1 MSVSDQTTA
10 FFEQRPSSH
19 PATLPTKR
27 DTETSPKVKSG
38 DGQTNAYLRP
48 AVKRKYSGVEV
59 EELSED
65 DIGYASDIEVI
76 YPDELEEVEGDT
88 ESGDDW
94 PSENNLG
101 DPESLMVRRMSE
113 LQCQDGKKKPGR
125 SDRRQKQLGKRPG
138 SGLFKRTHSQSQS
151 SDAQPET
158 PPPMADQD
166 KVRRLRRR
174 VRGPVD
180 AVSSNLKDQ
189 FSGQSSESGSPGG
202 DALEAR
208 SCTQS
213 PAREDG
219 GRKTTA
225 PVAFWVLEDPM
236 DIDSADG

>member
-101 DPESLMVRRMSE
+101 DPESLM
-113 LQCQDGKKKPGR
+113 
-125 SDRRQKQLGKRPG
+125 
-138 SGLFKRTHSQSQS
+138 
-151 SDAQPET
+151 
-158 PPPMADQD
+158 
-166 KVRRLRRR
+166 
-174 VRGPVD
+174 
-180 AVSSNLKDQ
+180 